1 MTGMLVKF
9 FKPKK
14 KPDIHEIGQ
23 ANEKKKDFSKVVVED
38 EMWLN
43 EFENYIHEPYLSNF
57 SIHTFA
63 KKIADITS
71 RDKSKGREKGYNNI
85 LKCLELLN
93 KIQENPLHYSI
104 TSDDCSKHIIDL
116 MSAQN
121 SYSDDVNTYVSN
133 IILLYS
139 VDYLSNDV
147 ANNTA
152 ISWFLELNER
162 VENGMR
168 SQMSDQSSVQQML
181 KLLFLILGENR
192 YMMVNNATTEF
203 LIAWHKWF
211 RHCETNPFFKTL
223 VVRQNEDDYI
233 ETAIHI
239 AITLLKSEVNK
250 RFVLENWV
258 KANQHK
264 ITSTALKRQVFET
277 IEKSE
282 YNFEELKS

>member
-1 MTGMLVKF
+1 
-9 FKPKK
+9 
-14 KPDIHEIGQ
+14 
-23 ANEKKKDFSKVVVED
+23 
-38 EMWLN
+38 
-43 EFENYIHEPYLSNF
+43 
-57 SIHTFA
+57 
-63 KKIADITS
+63 
-71 RDKSKGREKGYNNI
+71 
-85 LKCLELLN
+85 
-93 KIQENPLHYSI
+93 
-104 TSDDCSKHIIDL
+104 

-152 ISWFLELNER
+152 INWFLELNER
-162 VENGMR
+162 VENGVR

-192 YMMVNNATTEF
+192 YMMVNNATTE

-239 AITLLKSEVNK
+239 AITLLKREVNK
-250 RFVLENWV
+250 RFVLEPWV

-282 YNFEELKS
+282 YNFEELKA

>member
-1 MTGMLVKF
+1 
-9 FKPKK
+9 
-14 KPDIHEIGQ
+14 
-23 ANEKKKDFSKVVVED
+23 
-38 EMWLN
+38 
-43 EFENYIHEPYLSNF
+43 
-57 SIHTFA
+57 
-63 KKIADITS
+63 
-71 RDKSKGREKGYNNI
+71 
-85 LKCLELLN
+85 
-93 KIQENPLHYSI
+93 
-104 TSDDCSKHIIDL
+104 

-282 YNFEELKS
+282 YNFEELKSIIFKNEELDNHSVAHLPITNVIEDAKTMTCYAMITIPREELGIVQLELRFIE